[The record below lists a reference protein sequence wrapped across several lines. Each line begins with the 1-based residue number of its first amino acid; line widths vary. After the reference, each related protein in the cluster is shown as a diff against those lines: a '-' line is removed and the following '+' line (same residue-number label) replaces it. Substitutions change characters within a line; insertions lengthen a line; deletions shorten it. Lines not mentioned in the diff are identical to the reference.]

1 MFLYLEQCNHGVVFL
16 GIDVLL
22 SNMFKDFGFVERGRN
37 FTRQRAEIFHS
48 VEMTKRQNML
58 LVRSMVMPFEKKRKK
73 KYPPFRALDL
83 QIHIAFLKQWV

>member
-1 MFLYLEQCNHGVVFL
+1 M
-16 GIDVLL
+16 I
-22 SNMFKDFGFVERGRN
+22 KDFGFVERGRN

-48 VEMTKRQNML
+48 VAMTKRQNML